1 MDFANSF
8 TTDLC
13 NVESQ
18 LFSHNSQFAVKHF
31 KIYGNTEWKPLDRFG
46 NSVGMIKNIKSKESK
61 IETYSSWQL
70 IIEFMLNV

>member
-18 LFSHNSQFAVKHF
+18 LFFPLSQFAVKYL
-31 KIYGNTEWKPLDRFG
+31 KIYGNTTWKPLDRVG
-46 NSVGMIKNIKSKESK
+46 NSIDMIKNIRSKESK

>member
-18 LFSHNSQFAVKHF
+18 LFSHHSQFAVKHF